1 MIESINKI
9 KLLLTRQ
16 QKLSLVYLSLL
27 LVIGMFLEIFG
38 LGLIIPLITII
49 LDPELINDT
58 YGIRQIKEYLGDI
71 NNNEFLYY
79 SLITIIL
86 VYVIKTLF
94 LIFLA
99 FKQNTFLSNLYAQLS
114 IKLFNHYLNQDYSFH
129 LKKNSSLLI
138 KNIQVEVNLFRSYCT
153 SLVSLFIE
161 FALLISIIAT
171 LVYIEPF
178 GAVIV
183 GVFFTFFS
191 LLVIEFSKKSLK
203 FWGKKREKLD
213 QSISKNIL
221 EGFGG
226 IKEILILGRKKFFN
240 NIFSNNNFLRANIL
254 RNYLT
259 TSQIPRYL
267 LEIIAVFG
275 IVGFIFLMI
284 QQDKDVN
291 ELLTILGVFVAAT
304 FRMIPS
310 FNRIISALQNMKY
323 YSSSIDLLYDEFK
336 SNKKYE
342 NKIDKCFNEI
352 KFNKKIEIKNLCFKY
367 EQENDYILENS
378 NLIINKGDCIGIIG
392 ISGSGK
398 STLASLITGLFRP
411 ERGSI
416 IVDGVNI
423 GTNIRSW
430 QKKIG
435 YVPQSIYLT
444 DDSIVNNIALG
455 VSAEK
460 INYDSIN
467 RSIDAAQLT
476 DLINSLDEG
485 LNTNVGE
492 RGVKLSGGQM
502 QRVGIARALYNDPE
516 LLILDEATASL
527 DSITESH
534 FMEAVGFLKG
544 SKTLIIISHKMS
556 TLKDCNQIFNIQ
568 DKMIKQNK
576 IKV

>member
-1 MIESINKI
+1 MINSINKI
-9 KLLLTRQ
+9 KFLLTKK
-16 QKLSLVYLSLL
+16 QKISLVYLSLL
-27 LVIGMFLEIFG
+27 LVVGMFLEVFG

-58 YGIRQIKEYLGDI
+58 FGISYIKEYLGDI
-71 NNNEFLYY
+71 SHNQFLYY
-79 SLITIIL
+79 SLFSIIF
-86 VYVIKTLF
+86 VYILKTLF

-114 IKLFNHYLNQDYSFH
+114 IKLFNHYLDQEYSFH

-161 FALLISIIAT
+161 FALLVSIIVT
-171 LVYIEPF
+171 LIYIEPF
-178 GAVIV
+178 GALVV

-191 LLVIEFSKKSLK
+191 MLVIEFSKKNLK

-213 QSISKNIL
+213 ESISKNIL

-240 NIFSNNNFLRANIL
+240 NIFSNNNFLRAKIL

-284 QQDKDVN
+284 QQDKDVD

-310 FNRIISALQNMKY
+310 FNRIVSAFQNMKY
-323 YSSSIDLLYDEFK
+323 YTSSIDLLYNEFK
-336 SNKKYE
+336 SKESFKNESCKSLKKINFS
-342 NKIDKCFNEI
+342 NKI
-352 KFNKKIEIKNLCFKY
+352 KINNLYFKY
-367 EQENDYILENS
+367 EPENDYILENL

-392 ISGSGK
+392 SSGSGK

-411 ERGSI
+411 ESGSI
-416 IVDGVNI
+416 SVDGFNI
-423 GTNIRSW
+423 SKNIRSW
-430 QKKIG
+430 QNKIG

-444 DDSIVNNIALG
+444 DDSIINNIALG
-455 VSAEK
+455 VSTEK
-460 INYDSIN
+460 INYNSIN
-467 RSIDAAQLT
+467 RSINAAQLT
-476 DLINSLDEG
+476 NLVDSLDDG

-492 RGVKLSGGQM
+492 RGVKLSGGQV
-502 QRVGIARALYNDPE
+502 QRIGIARALYNDPE

-527 DSITESH
+527 DSETESD

-556 TLKDCNQIFNIQ
+556 TLKDCNQIFKIE
-568 DKMIKQNK
+568 DKMVKQNK
-576 IKV
+576 LIV